1 MRYLARSMVFCAALM
16 AGGYAAEAAEGRSQ
30 FMVLGAGFSSCESWT
45 TDRSADGPS
54 SRFKEQW
61 VLGYVTAMNNW
72 VLPADRGAARN
83 LAEEA
88 GPEGLF
94 DWMDEYC
101 DDNPLTNVGNAVA
114 LMASE
119 FQEQWSEAH
128 PPQ

>member
-1 MRYLARSMVFCAALM
+1 MRYLTRLAVLCTALM

-45 TDRSADGPS
+45 TDRSADGPN

-83 LAEEA
+83 LAEAE
-88 GPEGLF
+88 GVEGLL

-101 DDNPLTNVGNAVA
+101 DDNPLANVGNAVA
-114 LMASE
+114 LMANE
-119 FQEQWSEAH
+119 FQDRWSAAH
-128 PPQ
+128 PPR

>member
-1 MRYLARSMVFCAALM
+1 MRYLAGLIVL
-16 AGGYAAEAAEGRSQ
+16 GVTLTVGEYATQAAEGRSQ

-45 TDRSADGPS
+45 TDRDADGPN

-83 LAEEA
+83 LAEENGA
-88 GPEGLF
+88 DGLL
-94 DWMDEYC
+94 DWMDDYC
-101 DDNPLTNVGNAVA
+101 DDNPLANVGNAVA

-119 FQEQWSEAH
+119 FHDRWNQAH

>member
-1 MRYLARSMVFCAALM
+1 MRYLTRLAVLGAALL
-16 AGGYAAEAAEGRSQ
+16 AGEYAAEAAEGRSQ

-45 TDRSADGPS
+45 TDRNEDGPN

-83 LAEEA
+83 LAEED
-88 GPEGLF
+88 GVEGLL
-94 DWMDEYC
+94 DWMDDYC
-101 DDNPLTNVGNAVA
+101 DDNPLANVGNAVA

-119 FQEQWSEAH
+119 FQDRWNGAH
-128 PPQ
+128 PPR

>member
-1 MRYLARSMVFCAALM
+1 MRHLTRLVVLGAALI
-16 AGGYAAEAAEGRSQ
+16 AGEYTAEAAEARSQ

-45 TDRSADGPS
+45 TDRGADSPN

-83 LAEEA
+83 LAEED
-88 GPEGLF
+88 GVEGLL
-94 DWMDEYC
+94 DWMDDYC
-101 DDNPLTNVGNAVA
+101 DDNPLVNVGNAVA

-119 FQEQWSEAH
+119 FQDRWSAAH

>member
-1 MRYLARSMVFCAALM
+1 MRYLASLVVLSAALM
-16 AGGYAAEAAEGRSQ
+16 AGGYASNAAEGRSQ
-30 FMVLGAGFSSCESWT
+30 FMVLGAGFSSCEAWT
-45 TDRSADGPS
+45 TDRSADGPN

-83 LAEEA
+83 LAES
-88 GPEGLF
+88 GVEGLL

-119 FQEQWSEAH
+119 FQERWNSAH

>member
-1 MRYLARSMVFCAALM
+1 MRYLVGLIFFSVTLTV
-16 AGGYAAEAAEGRSQ
+16 GEYAAEAADGRSQ

-45 TDRSADGPS
+45 TDREADGPN

-83 LAEEA
+83 LAEEE
-88 GPEGLF
+88 GVEGLL
-94 DWMDEYC
+94 DWMDDYC

-114 LMASE
+114 LMANE
-119 FQEQWSEAH
+119 FQDRWSEAH